1 VSSVGFAPDGK
12 TCATGS
18 QDTTALVWDVAA
30 RLGERKPRRHDLT
43 AAELDLLWNE
53 VQGADVARAH
63 RAMGALAASPEQAT
77 RLVKDRLPPVVA
89 ADPKRVAALIADL
102 DNDAFAV
109 REKATQALEELGA
122 SAEGDLRR
130 ALAAK
135 PSPEVTRRL
144 QQLLDKLTGLDQFR
158 VPRGVEVLERIGT
171 SEAQR
176 VLEGMAKGTPESRL
190 TGEAKAAL
198 ARLEKWKTPE

>member
-1 VSSVGFAPDGK
+1 MNYKGESYALLWDVWTGERAGRFVGHGGTVSSVAFAPDGK

-30 RLGERKPRRHDLT
+30 RLRQRKPRRRAVS
-43 AAELDLLWNE
+43 AADVIRLWNE
-53 VQGADVARAH
+53 VKEADVAKAH

-102 DNDAFAV
+102 DNGAFAV

-122 SAEGDLRR
+122 S
-130 ALAAK
+130 
-135 PSPEVTRRL
+135 
-144 QQLLDKLTGLDQFR
+144 
-158 VPRGVEVLERIGT
+158 
-171 SEAQR
+171 
-176 VLEGMAKGTPESRL
+176 
-190 TGEAKAAL
+190 
-198 ARLEKWKTPE
+198 